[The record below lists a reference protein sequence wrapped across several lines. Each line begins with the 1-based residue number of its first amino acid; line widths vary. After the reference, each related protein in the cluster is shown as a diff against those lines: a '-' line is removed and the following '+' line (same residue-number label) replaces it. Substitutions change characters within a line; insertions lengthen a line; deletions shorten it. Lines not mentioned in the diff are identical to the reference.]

1 MISLARTTGIADSQP
16 GTASVIL
23 ASDRVSILVPII
35 IQVAVPG
42 PA

>member
-1 MISLARTTGIADSQP
+1 MISLARTTGNADTQP
-16 GTASVIL
+16 GTASVL
-23 ASDRVSILVPII
+23 FAFDRVSKLVPII

>member
-1 MISLARTTGIADSQP
+1 MISLERTTALTNSQP
-16 GTASVIL
+16 GNGSVVL
-23 ASDRVSILVPII
+23 PLDRVSKLVPII